1 MAKITPKTPGKL
13 NKPSQPKQTG
23 VHTRIHGKHSNSR
36 QKKITPRTHGTR
48 SQKLKPSRKRTWLRT
63 MWKINRTLRR
73 HGTTN
78 SPQRTRRTM
87 RSHGRMRPGQNGKTR
102 NGGIAGNEES
112 KSGETSPGET
122 IARGQMKGSGQSSP
136 TSRMQDLS
144 SLRKMFDPQTFVAFA
159 SKTLRLVGRL
169 LCWRFQ
175 KLRPAKTS
183 APSLVYMGK
192 SWRVI
197 VCVRAPGEL

>member
-1 MAKITPKTPGKL
+1 
-13 NKPSQPKQTG
+13 
-23 VHTRIHGKHSNSR
+23 
-36 QKKITPRTHGTR
+36 
-48 SQKLKPSRKRTWLRT
+48 
-63 MWKINRTLRR
+63 
-73 HGTTN
+73 
-78 SPQRTRRTM
+78 M

-112 KSGETSPGET
+112 KSPGET

-159 SKTLRLVGRL
+159 SKTLRRVGRL

-183 APSLVYMGK
+183 APSSVYMGK

-197 VCVRAPGEL
+197 VCVRALGEL